1 LLLIPVFGWALAM
14 LKPIIINRG
23 EKFKALKKVI
33 KQGADRSVAYFD
45 WGKEQH

>member
-1 LLLIPVFGWALAM
+1 M

-33 KQGADRSVAYFD
+33 KQGADRINEKIFVVSIV
-45 WGKEQH
+45 